1 MKLLTILL
9 APIAA
14 LEMAFTALASDYKD
28 FAAEGYRWVNI
39 DGPFMCP
46 TKEDL
51 REITRDPSGIDKL
64 HMVEKLRAYYLIKGA
79 LVKVIQED
87 ESTGMAR
94 IRAAGIT
101 IDLWTYNRFLSSRPI
116 KDAYAQIETPETSGL
131 VPADTSAEMRA
142 VPGAT
147 ETPTPFLRTAAGGFR
162 NPE

>member
-9 APIAA
+9 ASIGA

-28 FAAEGYRWVNI
+28 FAAEGYRWVKI

-51 REITRDPSGIDKL
+51 REITWFR
-64 HMVEKLRAYYLIKGA
+64 
-79 LVKVIQED
+79 
-87 ESTGMAR
+87 
-94 IRAAGIT
+94 
-101 IDLWTYNRFLSSRPI
+101 
-116 KDAYAQIETPETSGL
+116 
-131 VPADTSAEMRA
+131 ADTSAEMGA

-147 ETPTPFLRTAAGGFR
+147 ETATHFLRTAAGGFR